1 MTTATATRP
10 ATATVNLKAM
20 GIADMDQAI
29 RNGQATVADVYE
41 VVKGRID
48 QRTHDGRSQLRPVV
62 EFANKLVSL
71 LNAAGTGYSI
81 PAIPAPTYSGKVAPN
96 HALPSDPSVMAD
108 VIVATVGISN
118 LGLVIAALTSRI
130 VGTSIAAN

>member
-1 MTTATATRP
+1 MSTATATRP

-41 VVKGRID
+41 IVKGRID
-48 QRTHDGRSQLRPVV
+48 QRTKDGRNQLRPVV
-62 EFANKLVSL
+62 EYANKLATLMSMAGPVIPSL
-71 LNAAGTGYSI
+71 
-81 PAIPAPTYSGKVAPN
+81 PVPTYGNKVQPN
-96 HALPSDPSVMAD
+96 HALPSDPAVMAD

-118 LGLVIAALTSRI
+118 LGLVIAALTARI
-130 VGTSIAAN
+130 VGSSVAAN